1 MGRESVRPRTSPSCN
16 SYNADGLQVLQKRRL
31 IHEVTGRPRR
41 QPNLIGPCPVRTSGV
56 LANSCRQEML
66 HWHTSCFE
74 LFRNEQSSTRTH
86 GEVIR
91 PEPRFSNYLPARGR
105 RATLRLRPTSTFM
118 PTQAGTLPAT
128 SRPLAFFGPNAILEL
143 ASRSR
148 YRALK
153 SWSHNAICVRVEEA
167 LCR

>member
-1 MGRESVRPRTSPSCN
+1 MSPVNRASCRGATGLPSQKRWLRSVSLGNPHLTIAPRTSPSCN
-16 SYNADGLQVLQKRRL
+16 FYNRDGLQELQKGRL
-31 IHEVTGRPRR
+31 IHEVTGRPHR
-41 QPNLIGPCPVRTSGV
+41 QPNFIGPCPIRTSGGLV
-56 LANSCRQEML
+56 NSCRQEML
-66 HWHTSCFE
+66 HWHTACFE

-128 SRPLAFFGPNAILEL
+128 SRPLAFFGFPR
-143 ASRSR
+143 AS
-148 YRALK
+148 
-153 SWSHNAICVRVEEA
+153 
-167 LCR
+167 